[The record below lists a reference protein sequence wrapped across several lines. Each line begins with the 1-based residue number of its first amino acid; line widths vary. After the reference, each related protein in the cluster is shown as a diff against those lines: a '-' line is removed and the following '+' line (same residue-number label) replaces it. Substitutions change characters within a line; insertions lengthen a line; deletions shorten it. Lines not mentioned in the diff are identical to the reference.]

1 GWEIM
6 PVVEEVQRQASRE
19 RQHEESNPAAEQD
32 DGGRQTFIS
41 APDFS
46 IRHFVAGTCEFEP
59 HSHSAFTA
67 TTVLAGELNANI
79 GGSEL
84 IAPAGQTIL
93 TGVGEMHSARS
104 QSVEFISFGLRPA
117 AVYETLGKSGF
128 APSASEVVFKDK
140 VVLDETLL
148 SIARSARSEARDARP
163 GRRQMFEALVG
174 QLLIHLLRT
183 QFSVRKSA
191 AIEMSRAGPVDR
203 RLRRAI
209 EFMHDNYSR
218 ELGLE
223 EIAASA
229 YLSEYHF
236 ARLFK
241 QVTGMT
247 PGAFL
252 AGIRLERARTLLA
265 QTRKPISEI
274 AAMVGYQS
282 QSHFT
287 KVFRSVTGLTPRAF
301 RESCQPESGTHD

>member
-1 GWEIM
+1 M
-6 PVVEEVQRQASRE
+6 LE
-19 RQHEESNPAAEQD
+19 RLTGKTDTSLRSGTDPGHEETT
-32 DGGRQTFIS
+32 RQIFIATS
-41 APDFS
+41 DFS
-46 IRHFVAGTCEFEP
+46 IRHFVAAGCEFEP
-59 HSHSAFTA
+59 HSHSAFTI
-67 TTVLAGELNANI
+67 TTILTGELNATV
-79 GGSEL
+79 GASDL
-84 IAPAGQTIL
+84 TALSGQTLL
-93 TGVGEMHSARS
+93 TGVGETHSARS
-104 QSVEFISFGLRPA
+104 RTVEFLSVSICPA
-117 AVYETLGKSGF
+117 LVYEALSKAGL
-128 APSASEVVFKDK
+128 ASNGPAVVFTDK
-140 VVLDETLL
+140 VVLDESLFALAL
-148 SIARSARSEARDARP
+148 SIRAEASQSRP
-163 GRRQMFEALVG
+163 GRTQMLEALVG
-174 QLLIHLLRT
+174 QMLVHLLRS
-183 QFSVRKSA
+183 QFAVRKSPS
-191 AIEMSRAGPVDR
+191 IEMSRAGPVDR

-223 EIAASA
+223 EIAAAA

-252 AGIRLERARTLLA
+252 ASIRLERARTLLA